1 MITSPSTNVPLEPQ
15 PDVCETP
22 SQPQF
27 TPFEPAAN
35 LPSRPGT
42 LLFDSEIGGVG
53 YSRPVGPKDKGE
65 RALLSEEVRRA
76 KSRKEKSR
84 RKVKRSMA
92 VDDKRKVAPPKSSD
106 AVGLPTNTPNIPP
119 TTNAVEEL
127 DFL

>member
-1 MITSPSTNVPLEPQ
+1 MNQLPISP
-15 PDVCETP
+15 
-22 SQPQF
+22 
-27 TPFEPAAN
+27 
-35 LPSRPGT
+35 PGQAWY